1 MIIWDLLV
9 CRVCQDRVNS
19 LEQHLLLAATS
30 HEAAAAAAAAAD
42 PLKQLLLPGAG
53 LLQVSS
59 VCTAGSA
66 ASAGASTSKGSKV
79 SSERCGRAA
88 GLVSSGAV

>member
-9 CRVCQDRVNS
+9 CRVWQDRVNS

-66 ASAGASTSKGSKV
+66 AGASTSKGSKV
-79 SSERCGRAA
+79 SSERCGTAA